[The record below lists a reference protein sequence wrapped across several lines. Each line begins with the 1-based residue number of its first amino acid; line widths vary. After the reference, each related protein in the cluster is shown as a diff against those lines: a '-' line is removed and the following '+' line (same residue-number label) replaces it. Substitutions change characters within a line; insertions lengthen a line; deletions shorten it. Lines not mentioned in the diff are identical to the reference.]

1 MTSRRLMEIDD
12 LFRMRIVD
20 DPHVDPSGRRVAFT
34 VTRLDRDDNTY
45 RSQIWQLDL
54 ESGELAAL
62 TAGQHRDGNPRWSPD
77 GQWLAFTSNRGAGDG
92 KQKASRIWLMPAG
105 GGEPRPLTSSEQTI
119 EGFEWSP
126 DSRRIA
132 FVSPVHD
139 PEAAAETEGTD
150 VMVIRTPRFRFDGMG
165 FLRDRYRQIFVID
178 IDGGEARQIT
188 SGRFDHTQIAW
199 APNGYEIAFSSNR
212 DEGWEYS
219 NVRDIY
225 VVRLPGG
232 QIRRLTDGQGSWGRP
247 SWSPSGDR
255 LACFGTRRI
264 DISGARTEIFVC
276 DSTGD
281 NLRSITGEID
291 RDFHDAA
298 IADWAGYQARAPIWL
313 GEDAIAAVM
322 SDRGA
327 VRLAR
332 VNVDGGQ
339 MEELTPE
346 HGRVGAPA
354 AVPDGGFIMARN
366 DFIDPGELYRLHP
379 DGRFEAVTSFN
390 ADWRT
395 EVELAEPEPL
405 SATSPDGEEIHGWL
419 LRPTGPVDENG
430 APLLLEIHGGPFGM
444 YAETMMHEFHLL
456 SAQGYAVAF
465 CNPRGSAGYG
475 DHFAQILAPEMGEN
489 DFPDFMAFLDA
500 ALEQGGLDGSRLGV
514 LGGSY
519 GGFMTNWIIGHTDRF
534 KAAVTMRCISDWFS
548 TWGTDDIFFAD
559 CNVTFGATPW
569 ENPEIFLRLSP
580 ITYVEQMT
588 TPLLI
593 IHSEEDYRCP
603 IGQAEQLYI
612 SLKRL
617 ERTVELVR
625 FPDESHGLSRTGQPK
640 HRAERLQHILRW
652 FETYL

>member
-1 MTSRRLMEIDD
+1 MTSKRLMEIDD

-20 DPHVDPSGRRVAFT
+20 DPCVDPSGRLVAFT
-34 VTRLDRDDNTY
+34 VTRLDRDGNTY

-54 ESGELAAL
+54 QSGDLVAL
-62 TAGQHRDGNPRWSPD
+62 TAGEHRDGNPRWSPD
-77 GQWLAFTSNRGAGDG
+77 GRWLAFTSNRRENDER
-92 KQKASRIWLMPAG
+92 KANRIWIMPAG
-105 GGEPRPLTSSEQTI
+105 GGEPRPLTPADSAV
-119 EGFEWSP
+119 EGFDWSP
-126 DSRRIA
+126 DSRQVA
-132 FVSPVHD
+132 YVAPVHD
-139 PEAAAETEGTD
+139 PEAAAEAEGTD

-178 IDGGEARQIT
+178 IDGREPHQVT

-199 APNGYEIAFSSNR
+199 SPNGFEIAFASNR
-212 DEGWEYS
+212 EVDWELS

-232 QIRRLTDGQGSWGRP
+232 QIRRVTDGQGSWGRP
-247 SWSPSGDR
+247 AWSPSGDH

-281 NLRSITGEID
+281 GLRSITADID
-291 RDFHDAA
+291 CDFHDAA
-298 IADWAGYQARAPIWL
+298 IADWAGYQSRPPIWL
-313 GEDAIAAVM
+313 GEKSIAAVI
-322 SDRGA
+322 SERGA

-332 VNVDGGQ
+332 VGVESG
-339 MEELTPE
+339 ELEVLTPE
-346 HGRVGAPA
+346 RGRVGAPA
-354 AVPDGGFIMARN
+354 ALPDGGFVLARN
-366 DFIDPGELYRLHP
+366 DFVDPGELYHLSP
-379 DGRFEAVTSFN
+379 GGELKAVTTFN
-390 ADWRT
+390 EGWHA
-395 EVELAEPEPL
+395 EVELSQPEPL
-405 SATSPDGEEIHGWL
+405 SATSPDGEEIHGWFL
-419 LRPTGPVDENG
+419 PPTGPVGDGG

-475 DHFAQILAPEMGEN
+475 DRFAQILAPEMGEN
-489 DFPDFMAFLDA
+489 DFPDFMAFVDA
-500 ALEQGGLDGSRLGV
+500 ALDRDGLDASRLGV

-559 CNVTFGATPW
+559 CNVTLGATPW
-569 ENPEIFLRLSP
+569 ENPEIYLRLSP

-593 IHSEEDYRCP
+593 VHSEEDYRCP
-603 IGQAEQLYI
+603 IGQAEQLFT
-612 SLKRL
+612 SLKAL
-617 ERTVELVR
+617 GRTTELVR

-640 HRAERLQHILRW
+640 HRVERLEHILRW
-652 FETYL
+652 FETHL